1 MPPPPFPPACAR
13 PRRAFTLIELL
24 AVLVVLAL
32 LSASIAPL
40 MRSATGASTPSAAR
54 QTAESILFARE
65 LATQSGV
72 RTWVVFNAS
81 TQRMSMLRES
91 LTTPGRA
98 LATPIPDIAG
108 TGMHEH
114 RYSADATLTSAAFT
128 DASVNYA
135 EIGFDNRG
143 RPILPTGNVL
153 TDADGIVTITG
164 PTSTWRVRVAPRTGL
179 AWAEVVP

>member
-1 MPPPPFPPACAR
+1 MPPPPFHPACAR

-72 RTWVVFNAS
+72 RTWVVFNTS
-81 TQRMSMLRES
+81 TQRMTMLRES